1 MLFWLPLS
9 QKQVLNIRLTFSSMI
24 TNSRRRKC
32 RYVVFVQIDFYNR
45 KNDNVI
51 YHTLLLSV
59 FLIELQSGVI
69 KERFVAQFLLRFSL
83 WYSSIPALIEV
94 FVYCHSFLFFPTFM
108 ARLPPLVDSPPH
120 CWIIHNQ
127 HN

>member
-9 QKQVLNIRLTFSSMI
+9 QKQVLNIRLTFTSMI

-59 FLIELQSGVI
+59 FLIELQSDVI
-69 KERFVAQFLLRFSL
+69 KERFVAQFLFE
-83 WYSSIPALIEV
+83 I
-94 FVYCHSFLFFPTFM
+94 FP
-108 ARLPPLVDSPPH
+108 VV
-120 CWIIHNQ
+120 Q
-127 HN
+127 

>member
-9 QKQVLNIRLTFSSMI
+9 QKQVLNIRLTFTSMI

-59 FLIELQSGVI
+59 FLIELQSDVI

-94 FVYCHSFLFFPTFM
+94 FVYCYSFLFFPTFM

-120 CWIIHNQ
+120 LLLDYP
-127 HN
+127 